1 MNILSILESPEI
13 ILLLLKRD
21 IGKNGIF
28 SIQSIFS
35 ILILI
40 ESQNDL

>member
-21 IGKNGIF
+21 MGKNGIF
-28 SIQSIFS
+28 SILSIFS
-35 ILILI
+35 VFILI